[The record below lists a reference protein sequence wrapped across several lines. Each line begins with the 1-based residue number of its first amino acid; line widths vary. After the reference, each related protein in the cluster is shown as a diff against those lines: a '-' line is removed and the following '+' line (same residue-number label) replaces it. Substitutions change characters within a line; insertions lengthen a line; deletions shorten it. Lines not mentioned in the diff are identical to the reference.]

1 VNKKEM
7 EQLRRFSALHNVEVQ
22 DGILVRKQQLLELAN
37 KHNNTGWVLESCDGD
52 GVILYSIIKM
62 DIVKAIIS
70 FDPAVNV
77 PYFEPCEEC
86 EGFIPAQEGQ
96 TKRCGWFG
104 REEDPLCCWAPGGNW
119 LITEPFFAD
128 WTCYHGEDETL
139 TEENILGIYLQAGEV
154 LVDNEYFTLDLS
166 DAEAVRQVLED
177 LD

>member
-7 EQLRRFSALHNVEVQ
+7 EQLRRFSALHNVAVQ
-22 DGILVRKQQLLELAN
+22 DGILARKQQLLELAN
-37 KHNNTGWVLESCDGD
+37 KHNNKGWVLESCD

-70 FDPAVNV
+70 FNPAVNV

-86 EGFIPAQEGQ
+86 EQFIPAQEGQ
-96 TKRCGWFG
+96 TKRCGWVG
-104 REEDPLCCWAPGGNW
+104 SEEDPLSCWAPGGNW
-119 LITEPFFAD
+119 LITEPFFDD
-128 WTCYHGEDETL
+128 WTCYHGEDEIL
-139 TEENILGIYLQAGEV
+139 TKENILDIYLQAGEV
-154 LVDNEYFTLDLS
+154 SVDNDHFVLDLS